1 MLLAH
6 MAFKKSPKIPLHST
20 TNYQAPY
27 MNFVENIVASGS
39 YDFQRTVVHIKIV
52 IVHIFA
58 IKLNSSMFTQ
68 EDL

>member
-1 MLLAH
+1 

-39 YDFQRTVVHIKIV
+39 YDFQRTVVHVKDSNCA
-52 IVHIFA
+52 HFCN
-58 IKLNSSMFTQ
+58 KTELLNVYTRR
-68 EDL
+68 LVKR